1 MFYVVMNGLVTIS
14 FLSPNFISQNALRQI
29 EAILC
34 FTIVTKLVYFM
45 QLIDEIA
52 PLVNIIIRIFY
63 DIMWFMIILIIAIFS
78 YANSFFLLG

>member
-1 MFYVVMNGLVTIS
+1 V
-14 FLSPNFISQNALRQI
+14 RQI